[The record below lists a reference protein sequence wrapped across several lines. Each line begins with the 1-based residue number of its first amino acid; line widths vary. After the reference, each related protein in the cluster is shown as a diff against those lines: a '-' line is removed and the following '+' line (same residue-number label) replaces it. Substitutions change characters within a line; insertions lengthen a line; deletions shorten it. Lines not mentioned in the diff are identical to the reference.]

1 MILSGL
7 SFAQIAAVFGVAAA
21 FATAL
26 YILKLRRRTVPV
38 PFSKLWEKILRD
50 KEATSLFSRLKRL
63 LSLLVQLAL
72 LALLALALGDPRAA
86 ATLIKGRNLVVIVDA
101 SASMQAT
108 DVVQTCAEVGR
119 RKCSRVDAARDE
131 VKNIIRGLGGADRML
146 IAQMDAAV
154 TPLGPMSGETSEL
167 ERALDALKVTDARAD
182 FPRALRFATDSLRGL
197 ENAEIVVV
205 SDGRL
210 GEAVDSAGK
219 VHLGEDIKFT
229 YLPIGRGVR
238 NVGITAFSVRRYPIN
253 KNQYEVMLEVTN
265 TGPEAEDIEL
275 SLFGDDILVDLT
287 KLRLKPGERLPRFY
301 PNLSGASRTLE
312 AKIQPL
318 LESKDELPADNH
330 AYALLPERRRAK
342 VLVVTPGNTYLEA
355 ALLLDEYLD
364 VSLVSPLD
372 YATKVAPSGLKHDV
386 VIFDGSTPAEMPRV
400 NAIYLDPRGP
410 GSPVKVEGELKGP
423 GFDKIDRK
431 HPIVRWTALDD
442 VNIMRGHKLVA
453 QPGDKVVGQSEQS
466 PILVTGQRGGVKF
479 VALGFD
485 VRESDL
491 PLRVAWPVLLL
502 NCINFFT
509 DEDAKYIS
517 SFRTGE
523 VWRVP
528 VVTQTGQARLK
539 IPGGNELV
547 VPVHE
552 GRAVY
557 LGERAGFYELRGA
570 EGSDPTKGLE
580 QNGVLGAN
588 GPNGATTTA
597 IDPNGDSGVG
607 DAPAA
612 PVAKKDVDLTST
624 AGATSSFAANL
635 LDADE
640 SAIEAAKEL
649 VVDGK
654 KAGSLAGFQI
664 GVRREIWI
672 YLLLAAV
679 ILTAVEWITYHRR
692 ITV

>member
-1 MILSGL
+1 MIFAGL
-7 SFAQIAAVFGVAAA
+7 SIAQLAAIFGGAAA

-72 LALLALALGDPRAA
+72 LALLVIALGDPRAA

-108 DVVQTCAEVGR
+108 DVPPAKNRLE
-119 RKCSRVDAARDE
+119 AAKDE
-131 VKNIIRGLGGADRML
+131 VKKVIRGLGGSDRML
-146 IAQMDAAV
+146 VAQMDAAI
-154 TPLGPMSGETSEL
+154 TPLGPMSGDTSEL
-167 ERALDALKVTDARAD
+167 ERALDSIKPTDARAN
-182 FPRALRFATDSLRGL
+182 FPRALRFAGDTLAGL
-197 ENAEIVVV
+197 ENSEVVIV

-210 GEAVDSAGK
+210 GDAVDSAGK
-219 VHLGEDIKFT
+219 VKLPEDVKLT
-229 YLPIGRGVR
+229 YLPIGKGTR
-238 NVGITAFSVRRYPIN
+238 NVGITQFSVRRYPLD
-253 KNQYEVMLEVTN
+253 KSRYEVMLEVTN
-265 TGPEAEDIEL
+265 TGPEQEDIEL
-275 SLFGDDILVDLT
+275 SLLGDDTLVDLT

-312 AKIQPL
+312 AKIAPL
-318 LESKDELPADNH
+318 AGSVDELPADDH

-364 VSLVSPLD
+364 VQLATPVD
-372 YATKVAPSGLKHDV
+372 YATKIAPSGMKFDAM
-386 VIFDGSTPAEMPRV
+386 IFDGATPAEAPRA

-410 GSPVKVEGELKGP
+410 GSPVKVETELKIP
-423 GFDKIDRK
+423 GFDKIERK

-442 VNIMRGHKLVA
+442 VNISKGHKLVP
-453 QPGDKVVGQSEQS
+453 QPGDKVVGASEQG
-466 PILVTGQRGGVKF
+466 PILVTGQRGGYKF
-479 VALGFD
+479 VAIGFD
-485 VRESDL
+485 VRDSDL
-491 PLRVAWPVLLL
+491 PLRVAWPLLLL
-502 NCINFFT
+502 NSVNFFT
-509 DEDAKYIS
+509 DEDAQYIS
-517 SFRTGE
+517 SFRTGD

-528 VVTQTGQARLK
+528 VVTQTGQAKLK
-539 IPGGNELV
+539 SPAGGELV

-557 LGERAGFYELRGA
+557 LGEHAGFYEIKGTAGPEEGA
-570 EGSDPTKGLE
+570 P
-580 QNGVLGAN
+580 
-588 GPNGATTTA
+588 PTTA
-597 IDPNGDSGVG
+597 
-607 DAPAA
+607 A
-612 PVAKKDVDLTST
+612 
-624 AGATSSFAANL
+624 FAANL

-640 SAIEAAKEL
+640 SAIEPAKEL

-654 KAGSLAGFQI
+654 RAGNLAGFQI

-672 YLLLAAV
+672 YLLLAAIV
-679 ILTAVEWITYHRR
+679 LTAIEWITYHRR

>member
-1 MILSGL
+1 MILAGL
-7 SFAQIAAVFGVAAA
+7 SLAQLAAIFGAAAV

-26 YILKLRRRTVPV
+26 YILKLRRRTVAV

-72 LALLALALGDPRAA
+72 LALLAFALGDPRAA

-108 DVVQTCAEVGR
+108 DVAPAKNRLE
-119 RKCSRVDAARDE
+119 AAKEE
-131 VKNIIRGLGGADRML
+131 VKKVIRGLGGADRML
-146 IAQMDAAV
+146 IAQMDAAI
-154 TPLGPMSGETSEL
+154 TPLGPTSSDTSEL
-167 ERALDALKVTDARAD
+167 ERALDTIKVTDARAD
-182 FPRALRFATDSLRGL
+182 FPRALRFATDSLRGV

-210 GEAVDSAGK
+210 GEAVDASGK
-219 VHLGEDIKFT
+219 VHLGDDIKLT

-238 NVGITAFSVRRYPIN
+238 NVGITAFSVRRYPLD
-253 KNQYEVMLEVTN
+253 KSRYEVMLEVTN
-265 TGPEAEDIEL
+265 TGPETEDVELTLYADPKATGEQASLAER
-275 SLFGDDILVDLT
+275 GQLVDLT

-301 PNLSGASRTLE
+301 PNLSGASRALE
-312 AKIQPL
+312 ARLAPIGD
-318 LESKDELPADNH
+318 SKDELPADDR
-330 AYALLPERRRAK
+330 AFALLPERRRAK

-364 VSLVSPLD
+364 VQLVSPRE
-372 YATKVAPSGLKHDV
+372 YAEKIAPSGQKHDV
-386 VIFDGSTPAEMPRV
+386 VVFDGATPGDAPRS

-410 GSPVKVEGELKGP
+410 GSPVKVENEIKSP
-423 GFDKIDRK
+423 GFDKIERK

-442 VNIMRGHKLVA
+442 VNVSRGHKLTP
-453 QPGDKVVGQSEQS
+453 QPGDKVVGASAEG
-466 PILVTGQRGGVKF
+466 PILVTGQRGGYKF

-485 VRESDL
+485 VRDSDL
-491 PLRVAWPVLLL
+491 PLRVAWPLLLL
-502 NCINFFT
+502 NSINFFT
-509 DEDAKYIS
+509 DEDAQYIS
-517 SFRTGE
+517 SFRTGD

-528 VVTQTGQARLK
+528 VVTQTGQAKLK
-539 IPGGNELV
+539 TPAGEELL

-557 LGERAGFYELRGA
+557 LGERSGFYELAGT
-570 EGSDPTKGLE
+570 EGMDPTKTEGGKE
-580 QNGVLGAN
+580 TA
-588 GPNGATTTA
+588 PTTTA
-597 IDPNGDSGVG
+597 
-607 DAPAA
+607 
-612 PVAKKDVDLTST
+612 T
-624 AGATSSFAANL
+624 FAANL
-635 LDADE
+635 LDAEE
-640 SAIEAAKEL
+640 SSIEVAKEL

-654 KAGSLAGFQI
+654 KAGELSGFQI

-672 YLLLAAV
+672 YLLVAAV
-679 ILTAVEWITYHRR
+679 LLTAIEWITYHRR